1 MAYGMKYTKGGFPF
15 KSSPVKDNGDVDLTR
30 KPTIPMENYKPPKK
44 STTTAHGQLNDAEIE
59 AKEDA
64 AGVTTNIKMPKVHQ
78 SGNRNRVHTKDGVI
92 ETNWVNPHAVK
103 P

>member
-15 KSSPVKDNGDVDLTR
+15 KSSPAKVDLT
-30 KPTIPMENYKPPKK
+30 KK
-44 STTTAHGQLNDAEIE
+44 SGFGPTEKLNRELVQDTDDQSRE
-59 AKEDA
+59 AAEDA

-78 SGNRNRVHTKDGVI
+78 SGNRNRVHTKGGVI